1 MWTVQ
6 RGDLHIT
13 SNVERANTD
22 NQKYIAYGGDLS
34 LAAVAGGR
42 VGDGQPSLA
51 QPIIYSPARA
61 PPQLP
66 GAASALLSDVLSPP
80 PARAHRVG
88 PSAFVIPRRHRSS
101 FQLFWLSSPSSPRRH
116 IRPATSILRTPAPLD
131 VPHNARR
138 TYAAR
143 RDCRAPPWLAL
154 PRLSASVALTR
165 RAVRSGLFDV

>member
-1 MWTVQ
+1 MWRVQ

-66 GAASALLSDVLSPP
+66 GAASALSSDVLSRVTASR
-80 PARAHRVG
+80 ARTHRVG

-101 FQLFWLSSPSSPRRH
+101 FQLFWISSPSCPRVLAATSDPRR
-116 IRPATSILRTPAPLD
+116 PFSAPL
-131 VPHNARR
+131 PLSTSR
-138 TYAAR
+138 TMLGGLMLLVAI
-143 RDCRAPPWLAL
+143 
-154 PRLSASVALTR
+154 VALLH
-165 RAVRSGLFDV
+165 G